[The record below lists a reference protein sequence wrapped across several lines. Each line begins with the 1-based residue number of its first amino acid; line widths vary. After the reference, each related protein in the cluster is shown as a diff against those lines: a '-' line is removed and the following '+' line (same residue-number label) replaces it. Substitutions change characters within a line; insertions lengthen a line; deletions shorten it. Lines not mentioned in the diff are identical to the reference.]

1 MPKEG
6 RFKVAKKVCR
16 YCGNDFVPDRRV
28 GDRQKAC
35 SMACQKLRKQDNNK
49 LYRKKN
55 PGYWKNHY
63 EDHVK
68 PWRQK
73 HPDYQRQWRQR
84 KKARKRETL
93 GEIQAER
100 LRKAIELTERTRLYL
115 HEIQAEILV
124 RPSLVASFLFQSP

>member
-1 MPKEG
+1 MREK
-6 RFKVAKKVCR
+6 RCS
-16 YCGNDFVPDRRV
+16 YCGKKFVPDPKV

-35 SMACQKLRKQDNNK
+35 SKACQKLRKQENNR

-68 PWRQK
+68 LWRQK

-84 KKARKRETL
+84 KKAQKRVSSD
-93 GEIQAER
+93 EIQAER
-100 LRKAIELTERTRLYL
+100 LRKAIELTWKTHLCLR
-115 HEIQAEILV
+115 EIQAEILLQ
-124 RPSLVASFLFQSP
+124 PSCIASLMLQSP

>member
-1 MPKEG
+1 V
-6 RFKVAKKVCR
+6 KVREKRCS
-16 YCGNDFVPDRRV
+16 YCGKEFVPDPRV

-35 SMACQKLRKQDNNK
+35 CKACQKLRKQENNR

-55 PGYWKNHY
+55 PDYWKNHY

-84 KKARKRETL
+84 KKARKRGTV
-93 GEIQAER
+93 GEIPVER
-100 LRKAIELTERTRLYL
+100 LRKAIELTERTQLYL
-115 HEIQAEILV
+115 REIQAEILV
-124 RPSLVASFLFQSP
+124 KPSLVASFLFQSP

>member
-1 MPKEG
+1 VIEK
-6 RFKVAKKVCR
+6 RCS
-16 YCGNDFVPDRRV
+16 YCGREFVPDPRV

-35 SMACQKLRKQDNNK
+35 CKACQKLRKQENNS

-55 PGYWKNHY
+55 QGYWKNHY

-84 KKARKRETL
+84 KKARKREPL

-100 LRKAIELTERTRLYL
+100 LRKAIELTERTQLYL
-115 HEIQAEILV
+115 REIQAEILV

>member
-1 MPKEG
+1 
-6 RFKVAKKVCR
+6 
-16 YCGNDFVPDRRV
+16 
-28 GDRQKAC
+28 
-35 SMACQKLRKQDNNK
+35 MACQKLRKQDNNK

>member
-1 MPKEG
+1 
-6 RFKVAKKVCR
+6 VAKKVCR
-16 YCGNDFVPDRRV
+16 YCGNYFVPDRRV

-35 SMACQKLRKQDNNK
+35 CKACQRLRKQENNR
-49 LYRKKN
+49 LYRRRN

-93 GEIQAER
+93 GEKQAER
-100 LRKAIELTERTRLYL
+100 LRKAIELTERTQLYL
-115 HEIQAEILV
+115 REIQAEILV
-124 RPSLVASFLFQSP
+124 KPSLVASFLFQSP